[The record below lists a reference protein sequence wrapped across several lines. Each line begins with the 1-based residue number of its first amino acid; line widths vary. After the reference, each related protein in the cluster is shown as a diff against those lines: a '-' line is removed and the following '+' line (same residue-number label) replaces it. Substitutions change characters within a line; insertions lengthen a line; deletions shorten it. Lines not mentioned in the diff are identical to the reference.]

1 MSVTGTEVVLCLR
14 MDTGGDGKEEDGGDG
29 VSAVHDWST
38 SHFSMQQRLLK
49 SEIIRTQDLAF
60 ELAKNYNLLP
70 SVWQCICQDKHL
82 NKHKCDVSLTDDQS
96 SDQIGIN
103 PVSVMFVC
111 LPLENINIVFYAH
124 SGVGGGIL

>member
-1 MSVTGTEVVLCLR
+1 MNAVE
-14 MDTGGDGKEEDGGDG
+14 DGKEEDGGDG
-29 VSAVHDWST
+29 LSAVHDWSA

-111 LPLENINIVFYAH
+111 LPLENINIVCYAL
-124 SGVGGGIL
+124 SGVGGGILYL